1 MRGEN
6 AKIEYKK
13 QEGSKSVRRIAEK
26 TNMWE
31 RNE

>member
-1 MRGEN
+1 MQRWST
-6 AKIEYKK
+6 KK
-13 QEGSKSVRRIAEK
+13 KHEGSKSVRRIAEK

>member
-1 MRGEN
+1 MQRYGT
-6 AKIEYKK
+6 KK

-31 RNE
+31 SNE